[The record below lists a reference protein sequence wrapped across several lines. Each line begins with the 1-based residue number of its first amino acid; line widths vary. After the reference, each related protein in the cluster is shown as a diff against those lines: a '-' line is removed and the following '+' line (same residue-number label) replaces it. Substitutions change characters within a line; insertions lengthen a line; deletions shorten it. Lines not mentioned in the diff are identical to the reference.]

1 MNVKIKLE
9 SFKFKLCV
17 GFFEK
22 ILNKFN
28 NLIIFIRKYNFFC
41 LYIDIKEF

>member
-1 MNVKIKLE
+1 MKVKIKLE

-28 NLIIFIRKYNFFC
+28 NLIIYYK
-41 LYIDIKEF
+41 KV